1 MMSQLQLSPLLA
13 EERIGEQTLYHRRFK
28 RAFDVLFGL
37 VALILALPIITILG
51 LMIRASLGPGVFY
64 TQMRVGDDGQ
74 PFKIWK
80 FRTMQMDRRAQN
92 ALVTENESIEAD
104 RRRDH
109 KQDNDP
115 RHTAVGRVLRRL
127 SLDELPQ
134 LWNVVRGEMSLVGP
148 RPEIPEVAEAR
159 GYLDHVR
166 HTVRPGITGPY
177 QVSDLRHAGDLR
189 DGLELDAD
197 YANNITLRGDVGY
210 ILRTFTALTR
220 GSGS

>member
-1 MMSQLQLSPLLA
+1 MSQLELSPLLA
-13 EERIGEQTLYHRRFK
+13 AERTGEQSLYHRRFK
-28 RAFDVLFGL
+28 RAFDVLVGF
-37 VALILALPIITILG
+37 VALLLALPVIAALA
-51 LMIRASLGPGVFY
+51 LMIRVSLGPGVFY
-64 TQMRVGDDGQ
+64 TQMRVGNGGHQ
-74 PFKIWK
+74 FKIWK
-80 FRTMQMDRRAQN
+80 FRTMQMDRRAQRIDLDQ
-92 ALVTENESIEAD
+92 AGPIEVD

-109 KQDNDP
+109 KQDTDP
-115 RHTAVGRVLRRL
+115 RHTNVGRLLRKL

-148 RPEIPEVAEAR
+148 RPEIPAVAEAR

-189 DGLELDAD
+189 DGLDLDAA
-197 YANNITLRGDVGY
+197 YAKNVTLRGDLGY

>member
-1 MMSQLQLSPLLA
+1 MSQLQLSPTLA
-13 EERIGEQTLYHRRFK
+13 LERTGAQTLYHRWFK
-28 RAFDVLFGL
+28 RCFDVVLGL
-37 VALILALPIITILG
+37 VALLLAFPLIAILAA
-51 LMIRASLGPGVFY
+51 MIRVSLGPGVFY
-64 TQMRVGDDGQ
+64 TQMRVGKGGV

-80 FRTMQMDRRAQN
+80 FRTMQMDRRAQREIQ
-92 ALVTENESIEAD
+92 TEGGAIELD

-115 RHTAVGRVLRRL
+115 RHTTVGRLLRKL

-134 LWNVVRGEMSLVGP
+134 LWNVVRGDMSLVGP

-166 HTVRPGITGPY
+166 HTIRPGITGPY

-189 DGLELDAD
+189 DGLDLDAA
-197 YANNITLRGDVGY
+197 YTKSVSMHGDVGF
-210 ILRTFTALTR
+210 ILRTFTALAR